1 MSYLLQCSIFTHAL
15 STILISQWQHE
26 NDLMWQWFQKLRSQM
41 TPVSGPMMQNKT
53 LTISIRFQSIYRLA
67 AQVYAAI

>member
-1 MSYLLQCSIFTHAL
+1 
-15 STILISQWQHE
+15 
-26 NDLMWQWFQKLRSQM
+26 MWQWFQKLRSQM
-41 TPVSGPMMQNKT
+41 IPVSGPMMQNKT

>member
-1 MSYLLQCSIFTHAL
+1 MRTMQ
-15 STILISQWQHE
+15 ILVANINVFKPLRPNNDL

-41 TPVSGPMMQNKT
+41 IPVSGPMMQNKT